1 MTAACFCKAAEN
13 PGKKALACLAALLC
27 NSYHEDWGP
36 AVLAFGPVL
45 SWPQARLRITR
56 RCFCVVIGQLW
67 RKLLFPWTQYP
78 WKLAVLVDE
87 AATGAEKQACA
98 QALFKDPACCLD
110 GFSRKLRE
118 VLENPEAL
126 LQDDTLHFLSA
137 VFARIVPT
145 STFIE
150 RMFSRLTDW
159 SKGKLRGPKSRL
171 SVIASK
177 HCSHTFKQCVNRWR
191 NKILKQKAT
200 KQHNRRP
207 AWVRTKNAGKRQNGW
222 SLFQKDYCQQHPEL
236 ARLPVPARNA
246 AMKHAWEQA
255 DKRAWARAAKAAN
268 LQAAAA
274 ADADAPDPAEICGG
288 PWGIGTST
296 GFPLARHVV
305 ASKCNKVKEEAACF
319 HAENNV
325 LQPEAGDSFVDA
337 PPQPWPLFP
346 VCTVNAC
353 QRGMPERCRPTMERL
368 RTLFWKV
375 VLRHAPRSKTASR
388 GPLLVAYSSRQKNE
402 CVAFAVAFHTLR
414 APLQAALIRLQQQE
428 DPVMA
433 AAGILPCHCSSTVAG
448 APELQLQSEAEALGQ
463 LARVAGDWQM
473 ELLTAGPVSVL
484 GRFDVVARCPA
495 SGDTE
500 EQQPLNEEAQAALRA
515 FELLQPKRQKPK
527 SKPPDSAGPG
537 PSEEKQPRQ
546 KKSRKKAKSQSA
558 LKLLEEKKLQGML
571 QLDSESESALMP
583 EDESASEDAPP
594 AREIPLLEETSD
606 QGDGPVASSSSSA
619 RDAGAQA
626 SSQVSALHA
635 PGHKR
640 HTKRRGEAWGIFFIS
655 PLYRSGQ
662 QVGWEALCNLHSDQH
677 DKQGTSC
684 KKSISQTTGVSAAE
698 CKLRLKRWLV
708 AGLDDA
714 KWGEDCKR
722 SAHISLGGALLR
734 QYAAGLSEA
743 ELDAKAKHV
752 G

>member
-1 MTAACFCKAAEN
+1 MAFVSGVHSE
-13 PGKKALACLAALLC
+13 CL
-27 NSYHEDWGP
+27 
-36 AVLAFGPVL
+36 
-45 SWPQARLRITR
+45 
-56 RCFCVVIGQLW
+56 
-67 RKLLFPWTQYP
+67 
-78 WKLAVLVDE
+78 
-87 AATGAEKQACA
+87 
-98 QALFKDPACCLD
+98 
-110 GFSRKLRE
+110 
-118 VLENPEAL
+118 
-126 LQDDTLHFLSA
+126 
-137 VFARIVPT
+137 
-145 STFIE
+145 
-150 RMFSRLTDW
+150 
-159 SKGKLRGPKSRL
+159 
-171 SVIASK
+171 
-177 HCSHTFKQCVNRWR
+177 
-191 NKILKQKAT
+191 
-200 KQHNRRP
+200 P
-207 AWVRTKNAGKRQNGW
+207 AW
-222 SLFQKDYCQQHPEL
+222 H
-236 ARLPVPARNA
+236 
-246 AMKHAWEQA
+246 
-255 DKRAWARAAKAAN
+255 ARALQTNHGAPAYPFLESRVAPRAKIKNSVARATSGSVQ
-268 LQAAAA
+268 LKAKKRV
-274 ADADAPDPAEICGG
+274 CGVCSR
-288 PWGIGTST
+288 IS
-296 GFPLARHVV
+296 
-305 ASKCNKVKEEAACF
+305 
-319 HAENNV
+319 HAEGSA
-325 LQPEAGDSFVDA
+325 AGSFDS
-337 PPQPWPLFP
+337 
-346 VCTVNAC
+346 
-353 QRGMPERCRPTMERL
+353 
-368 RTLFWKV
+368 
-375 VLRHAPRSKTASR
+375 
-388 GPLLVAYSSRQKNE
+388 SS
-402 CVAFAVAFHTLR
+402 AT
-414 APLQAALIRLQQQE
+414 E

-433 AAGILPCHCSSTVAG
+433 AAGILPFHCSSTVAG
-448 APELQLQSEAEALGQ
+448 APELQLQSEAEALAQ

-558 LKLLEEKKLQGML
+558 LKLLEKKKLQGML

-635 PGHKR
+635 PG
-640 HTKRRGEAWGIFFIS
+640 GIFFIS

-722 SAHISLGGALLR
+722 STHISLGGALLR